1 MVVQR
6 LRRRPRDTKHRLDGY
21 RVAQGNAVALLVDG
35 AGAFPRM
42 LDAIAEASR
51 SIVLESYIYAND
63 ATGKRFRDALIE
75 RARAGVAVRV
85 LVDGVGSLGI
95 NHFFAPLVEAGGKL
109 LVYRPPTWWR
119 PPWSF
124 WKRDHRKILVVDDRV
139 GFIGGLNI
147 ADNYAPEQE
156 GGGGW
161 HDIHARVE
169 GPAARELTKVVN
181 RTWRRL
187 TRDDW
192 NARLGPPIDAGDV
205 PIQVLESRLTRRHTM
220 RRAYLNAIRRA
231 RQRICITN
239 AYFVPDQ
246 GVRRALRNAASR
258 GVEVQ
263 LLLAGR
269 TDIRSVQYASR
280 ALYAGLMRIGVQVFE
295 WNDHVLHAKSAVIDG
310 HWCAIGSYNMDR
322 RSLVH
327 NLEANIV
334 CIDTRLGQ
342 TMTAQFEH
350 DISHSQAIDLNTWH
364 RRPALEKLLEQLFF
378 KLRYFL

>member
-1 MVVQR
+1 MVVKR
-6 LRRRPRDTKHRLDGY
+6 SKRRPSDTKHRLDGY
-21 RVAQGNAVALLVDG
+21 RVVSGNTVTLLVDG
-35 AGAFPRM
+35 TEAFPAM
-42 LDAIAEASR
+42 LDAIGGAAR
-51 SIVLESYIYAND
+51 SIVLDSYIFADD
-63 ATGKRFRDALIE
+63 ATGVRFRDALID

-85 LVDGVGSLGI
+85 VVDGVGSLGI
-95 NHFFAPLVEAGGKL
+95 EQFFTPLVAAGGAL
-109 LVYRPPTWWR
+109 LVFRPPTWWR
-119 PPWSF
+119 PPWGF

-147 ADNYAPEQE
+147 ADNYAPSEE

-169 GPAARELTKVVN
+169 GPAARELTKIVN
-181 RTWRRL
+181 RTWRRH
-187 TRDDW
+187 RREDW
-192 NARLGPPIDAGDV
+192 HARLGPPIEVGDV
-205 PIQVLESRLTRRHTM
+205 PVQVLESRLTRRHTM
-220 RRAYLNAIRRA
+220 RRAYLKAIRRA
-231 RQRICITN
+231 KQRICITN

-246 GVRRALRNAASR
+246 GVRRALRNAALR

-280 ALYAGLMRIGVQVFE
+280 ALYAGLMRVGIQIFE
-295 WNDHVLHAKSAVIDG
+295 WHDRVLHAKSAVVDG
-310 HWCAIGSYNMDR
+310 RWCSIGSYNMER
-322 RSLVH
+322 RSLLH

-334 CIDTRLGQ
+334 CIDTRLGT
-342 TMTAQFEH
+342 TMMAQFER
-350 DISHSQAIDLNTWH
+350 DISHSRAIGLETWH